1 MLPQARAMI
10 RHDPSN
16 VSIYF
21 QLYSKEILS
30 HAAAL
35 NLPAVSEGGE
45 RRRRGSLTR
54 MIKGKASQPAQADV
68 TTQRE
73 VPPASHLCMRRFRF
87 NICRPRER
95 NVLSVAR
102 NSWMLTTQM

>member
-1 MLPQARAMI
+1 MI
-10 RHDPSN
+10 RYDPSN

-21 QLYSKEILS
+21 QLYSKAILS

-54 MIKGKASQPAQADV
+54 MIKGKASQPEQADV
-68 TTQRE
+68 TAQRE
-73 VPPASHLCMRRFRF
+73 VPPACYLTLVHASVSVSTSVD
-87 NICRPRER
+87 PVREMCCP
-95 NVLSVAR
+95 LPGTAGC
-102 NSWMLTTQM
+102 